1 MTSERLAL
9 VLKLLKIYPIFFAIQ
24 TLPHLSTVFFH
35 FTGSP
40 IRSTS
45 PDTMV
50 DWKRPST
57 VVAEDIALV
66 KLVHVLGG
74 VYIWEIVSC
83 LDFEYSFISKKRK
96 FTWSFLLY
104 LGCRWFPLF
113 AIALQFLGFDVPHKI
128 NCQACS
134 VFSFMF
140 AYLSFMCTSAL
151 IILRIA
157 VLWNHS
163 KIIIAFICAVWIGNT
178 AIYVYSLIT
187 LRSTWIG
194 ILCVILHT
202 HHSRISVLSTL
213 TTDIVLL
220 VLMLAGLKR
229 WKNAPKSGGVW
240 RLLRTQGL
248 TWVLIVT
255 LVEVPPAVFI
265 SLDLNDAM
273 NMTFQAFA
281 RKPAASK
288 LRLLYLTGMYRTQ
301 VVISPLGAAR
311 LFREL
316 IDYPTSN
323 GVVKVVSGPHGEH
336 STPFSHKSHQ
346 TKKQHDSGGE
356 TIVLDILPVKTT
368 DSEVPKGETFEG
380 GNIV

>member
-1 MTSERLAL
+1 
-9 VLKLLKIYPIFFAIQ
+9 
-24 TLPHLSTVFFH
+24 
-35 FTGSP
+35 
-40 IRSTS
+40 
-45 PDTMV
+45 MV
-50 DWKRPST
+50 DWRRPAT
-57 VVAEDIALV
+57 VLAEDSSFIFFGTRGLVAHPDCSDCATVALV
-66 KLVHVLGG
+66 KLVHVFGG

-128 NCQACS
+128 NCQACAI
-134 VFSFMF
+134 FSFVRCHVSSECHFLDRVATSQMF
-140 AYLSFMCTSAL
+140 SYLSFMCTSAL

-157 VLWNHS
+157 VLWNHN

-178 AIYVYSLIT
+178 AIYAYSLIT
-187 LRSTWIG
+187 LRSIWIG
-194 ILCVILHT
+194 ILCAILHT

-240 RLLRTQGL
+240 QLLRTQGL
-248 TWVLIVT
+248 IWVLIVT

-281 RKPAASK
+281 
-288 LRLLYLTGMYRTQ
+288 LI
-301 VVISPLGAAR
+301 ISPLGAAR

-323 GVVKVVSGPHGEH
+323 GVVKVVNEPHGEH
-336 STPFSHKSHQ
+336 STPSSHQLHQ
-346 TKKQHDSGGE
+346 TKKQNDSEDG
-356 TIVLDILPVKTT
+356 TVVLDILPVRTS
-368 DSEVPKGETFEG
+368 DSDVPKGETFEG
-380 GNIV
+380 GDIV

>member
-1 MTSERLAL
+1 
-9 VLKLLKIYPIFFAIQ
+9 
-24 TLPHLSTVFFH
+24 
-35 FTGSP
+35 
-40 IRSTS
+40 
-45 PDTMV
+45 MV

-57 VVAEDIALV
+57 VVAEDSPFILSGTRGLVTYPDCATVALV

-128 NCQACS
+128 NCQNA
-134 VFSFMF
+134 
-140 AYLSFMCTSAL
+140 LS
-151 IILRIA
+151 A

-194 ILCVILHT
+194 TLCAILHT

-265 SLDLNDAM
+265 SLDLN
-273 NMTFQAFA
+273 
-281 RKPAASK
+281 
-288 LRLLYLTGMYRTQ
+288 
-301 VVISPLGAAR
+301 VIISPLGAAR

-368 DSEVPKGETFEG
+368 ESEVPKGED
-380 GNIV
+380 V

>member
-1 MTSERLAL
+1 
-9 VLKLLKIYPIFFAIQ
+9 
-24 TLPHLSTVFFH
+24 
-35 FTGSP
+35 
-40 IRSTS
+40 
-45 PDTMV
+45 MV
-50 DWKRPST
+50 DWRRPAT
-57 VVAEDIALV
+57 VIAEDIALV
-66 KLVHVLGG
+66 KLIHVLGG

-104 LGCRWFPLF
+104 LGCRWSPLF

-151 IILRIA
+151 IILRVA

-163 KIIIAFICAVWIGNT
+163 KIIIAFIWAVWIGNT

-194 ILCVILHT
+194 ILCALLHT
-202 HHSRISVLSTL
+202 HHSKISVLSTL
-213 TTDIVLL
+213 TTDLILL
-220 VLMLAGLKR
+220 FLMLAGLKR
-229 WKNAPKSGGVW
+229 WKNAPKSCGVW

-248 TWVLIVT
+248 IWVLIVT
-255 LVEVPPAVFI
+255 LVEVPPAVFV

-273 NMTFQAFA
+273 NMSFQAFA
-281 RKPAASK
+281 
-288 LRLLYLTGMYRTQ
+288 LI
-301 VVISPLGAAR
+301 ISPLGAAR

-316 IDYPTSN
+316 IDYPASN

-336 STPFSHKSHQ
+336 SSPVSHQSHQ
-346 TKKQHDSGGE
+346 TKKQHDSEGGSV
-356 TIVLDILPVKTT
+356 VLDILPVKTSE
-368 DSEVPKGETFEG
+368 SEVPKGETFEG
-380 GNIV
+380 GKIV